1 MAEEQKANQQ
11 DIKLPD
17 PPEWI
22 KEFRQRTMIIDVIEK
37 AFDPKVS
44 DKEVREMLIK
54 AAQAL
59 KDLGIPSNQ

>member
-1 MAEEQKANQQ
+1 MVEETKNNPQ

-22 KEFRQRTMIIDVIEK
+22 KEFRQRTMLIDVIEK
-37 AFDPKVS
+37 AFDPNVS
-44 DKEVREMLIK
+44 DREVRELLIK

-59 KDLGIPSNQ
+59 KDLGLPSSK

>member
-1 MAEEQKANQQ
+1 MAEETKQDPQ

-44 DKEVREMLIK
+44 DREIRELLIK
-54 AAQAL
+54 AAETL
-59 KDLGIPSNQ
+59 KDLGLPSSQ